1 MTHGPKKEDPGESGA
16 VCLLAAAAAAAAAAA
31 LAALAAA
38 PRLKRATRRAAIL
51 AKLTKLGDF
60 PPSARLPFPRPEQE
74 LAYHCKLLGALVL
87 AIRATPYV
95 MSLLSAEEAH

>member
-1 MTHGPKKEDPGESGA
+1 MLNSFFRFVFYE
-16 VCLLAAAAAAAAAAA
+16 AAAAAA